1 MFSKPKGDDVDDVGP
16 LGRTVGELMQN
27 GEEEGDYVSQDS
39 VEQIDIHRKVWDQKE
54 LIVRILNRHFTL
66 LEDYGGNWPQ
76 WKIDSYPDSNVHD
89 SLEDANK
96 ELDPLNLVARL
107 SLGKPWN
114 IQIVPMKSSQFP
126 HVKWSILLWLM
137 SAITLTAAAINWMSP
152 RRPAEGYFASSL
164 ISDAILSYT
173 LPVLFALGIISV
185 IQQVTSRKRGTRAGV
200 LVPIFDPS
208 ILLWISGLSSEL
220 LFWPFGILMVTTLP
234 RMSSR
239 VYKNREDLGII
250 SLVPV
255 LSMLIFGM
263 AYWIIGLILAPE
275 QTLVTSA
282 PHSITP
288 TYFMQV
294 IIPPEL
300 IASSV
305 WASPIVLA
313 GACLALM
320 SWLNSLHIP
329 GLPGGRLHIS
339 RRTSK
344 EVRDFWTFT
353 FLLSSCFLG
362 AVVYNVFEYFS
373 MWTMIIPFLAA
384 LLVLN
389 GTRQGIPFVL
399 DEEKRLSNTSEFR
412 IGFVWGLVLLVALP
426 AVETMTYHDNW
437 NSEIEYTVESDLVE
451 MLGEDWS
458 FSFTIQVVNPSLQDK
473 QWEFSLRESPNQGWN
488 FDSVCLESI
497 CKGDLS
503 ALDYE
508 IIKINATWNNSVY
521 DPTSSSFLVEVGNEF
536 DFRIVEIDLGDH
548 NGPLSDHTSILEI
561 DQEYFHCVDFMS
573 NQSGNLSLNLDQV
586 NSSLFS
592 FESSNSQVVE
602 IDEGNNQIC
611 IDAREE
617 ILFKT
622 RDTFEI
628 SFNNSTYLVGLSE
641 DVEKSLII
649 PPAGWHLN
657 GSEIGWTDSFANGG
671 ELILNDYNCTFSPLM
686 GPSMPQEGEWV
697 WNMSNRS
704 MASIPSLGNDSL
716 RLILP
721 DDSSLLLCDNDF
733 NIVANFSVEYG
744 PDILVNHSNEYSR
757 IWNDEL
763 IWVNFGEE
771 NNTFEIEIINPSNR
785 AVDYTSNWLR
795 GQSWSHAESNPE
807 QISPG
812 SNTFSLNADNNNPSF
827 VYLSFDDEE
836 IIFNFIS
843 FEV

>member
-1 MFSKPKGDDVDDVGP
+1 M
-16 LGRTVGELMQN
+16 LGRPVGELMEK
-27 GEEEGDYVSQDS
+27 GTEEDKNASQDPIG
-39 VEQIDIHRKVWDQKE
+39 QIDVHRKVWDQKE

-89 SLEDANK
+89 SLEEANK
-96 ELDPLNLVARL
+96 ELEPLNLVARL

-126 HVKWSILLWLM
+126 HIKWSILLWFI
-137 SAITLTAAAINWMSP
+137 SGITLTAAAINWMSP
-152 RRPAEGYFASSL
+152 RRPNDGYFASSL
-164 ISDAILSYT
+164 ISDAFLSYT
-173 LPVLFALGIISV
+173 LPVLFALGIISF
-185 IQQVTSRKRGTRAGV
+185 IQQIVSRSRGTRAGV

-208 ILLWISGLSSEL
+208 VLLWVTGLSSEF

-263 AYWIIGLILAPE
+263 VYWIIGLIIAPE

-305 WASPIVLA
+305 WASPLVLA

-344 EVRDFWTFT
+344 EVRDFWTFI

-399 DEEKRLSNTSEFR
+399 DEEKRLSNKSEFR
-412 IGFVWGLVLLVALP
+412 IGFVWGLILLVALP
-426 AVETMTYHDNW
+426 AVETMTYHENW
-437 NSEIEYTVESDLVE
+437 DSEIEYSIESELIEAIGD
-451 MLGEDWS
+451 DWNFS
-458 FSFTIQVVNPSLQDK
+458 FSIRVVNPSLQDK
-473 QWEFSLRESPNQGWN
+473 QWEFSLRESPNEGWD
-488 FDSVCLESI
+488 FDSECLESI
-497 CKGDLS
+497 CKGELL
-503 ALDYE
+503 ALDFQT
-508 IIKINATWNNSVY
+508 IRINATWNNIDY
-521 DPTSSSFLVEVGNEF
+521 NPTSSSFSLQVGNDF
-536 DFRIVEIDLGDH
+536 DFRAVEINLGEN
-548 NGPLSDHTSILEI
+548 NGPTSDHTSIVEI
-561 DQEYFHCVDFMS
+561 DQEYFHCIDFMS
-573 NQSGNLSLNLDQV
+573 NQSGNISLDLDQV
-586 NSSLFS
+586 NSSFFS

-602 IDEGNNQIC
+602 IDEGLNRVC

-617 ILFKT
+617 ILFKA
-622 RDTFEI
+622 RDDFEI
-628 SFNNSTYLVGLSE
+628 
-641 DVEKSLII
+641 
-649 PPAGWHLN
+649 
-657 GSEIGWTDSFANGG
+657 
-671 ELILNDYNCTFSPLM
+671 
-686 GPSMPQEGEWV
+686 
-697 WNMSNRS
+697 
-704 MASIPSLGNDSL
+704 
-716 RLILP
+716 
-721 DDSSLLLCDNDF
+721 
-733 NIVANFSVEYG
+733 
-744 PDILVNHSNEYSR
+744 
-757 IWNDEL
+757 
-763 IWVNFGEE
+763 
-771 NNTFEIEIINPSNR
+771 
-785 AVDYTSNWLR
+785 
-795 GQSWSHAESNPE
+795 
-807 QISPG
+807 
-812 SNTFSLNADNNNPSF
+812 
-827 VYLSFDDEE
+827 
-836 IIFNFIS
+836 
-843 FEV
+843 

>member
-1 MFSKPKGDDVDDVGP
+1 
-16 LGRTVGELMQN
+16 
-27 GEEEGDYVSQDS
+27 
-39 VEQIDIHRKVWDQKE
+39 
-54 LIVRILNRHFTL
+54 
-66 LEDYGGNWPQ
+66 
-76 WKIDSYPDSNVHD
+76 
-89 SLEDANK
+89 
-96 ELDPLNLVARL
+96 
-107 SLGKPWN
+107 
-114 IQIVPMKSSQFP
+114 
-126 HVKWSILLWLM
+126 
-137 SAITLTAAAINWMSP
+137 MSP
-152 RRPAEGYFASSL
+152 RRPNDGYFASSL
-164 ISDAILSYT
+164 ISDAFLSYT
-173 LPVLFALGIISV
+173 LPVLFALGIISF
-185 IQQVTSRKRGTRAGV
+185 IQQIVSRRRGTRAGV

-208 ILLWISGLSSEL
+208 VLLWVTGLSSEF

-263 AYWIIGLILAPE
+263 VYWIIGLIIAPE

-305 WASPIVLA
+305 WASPLVLA

-399 DEEKRLSNTSEFR
+399 DEEKRLSNKSEFR
-412 IGFVWGLVLLVALP
+412 IGFVWGLILLVALP
-426 AVETMTYHDNW
+426 AVETMTYHENW
-437 NSEIEYTVESDLVE
+437 DSEVEYSIESELIEAIGD
-451 MLGEDWS
+451 DWNFS
-458 FSFTIQVVNPSLQDK
+458 FSIQVVNPSLQDK
-473 QWEFSLRESPNQGWN
+473 QWEFSLRESPNEGWD
-488 FDSVCLESI
+488 FDSECLESI
-497 CKGDLS
+497 CKGELL
-503 ALDYE
+503 ALDFQT
-508 IIKINATWNNSVY
+508 IRINATWNNIDY
-521 DPTSSSFLVEVGNEF
+521 NPTSSSFLLQVGNEF
-536 DFRIVEIDLGDH
+536 DFRAVEINLGE
-548 NGPLSDHTSILEI
+548 NTGPTSDHTSIVEI
-561 DQEYFHCVDFMS
+561 DQEYFHCIDFMS
-573 NQSGNLSLNLDQV
+573 NQSGNISLDLDQV
-586 NSSLFS
+586 NSSFFS

-602 IDEGNNQIC
+602 IDEGLNRVC

-617 ILFKT
+617 ILFKAIN
-622 RDTFEI
+622 DFEI
-628 SFNNSTYLVGLSE
+628 SFNDSTYLVYLDE
-641 DVEKSLII
+641 DIEKSLVI
-649 PPAGWHLN
+649 PQTGWQLD
-657 GSEIGWTDSFANGG
+657 GSDIGWTDSFANGG
-671 ELILNDYNCTFSPLM
+671 ELILNDYNCSFTPLM

-716 RLILP
+716 RLVLP
-721 DDSSLLLCDNDF
+721 ADSSLLLCDNEF
-733 NIVANFSVEYG
+733 NVVGNFSVESG
-744 PDILVNHSNEYSR
+744 PELVLNYSNEYSR
-757 IWNDEL
+757 IWNNEL
-763 IWVNFGEE
+763 IWVNFGDQT
-771 NNTFEIEIINPSNR
+771 NSFEIKIENPSNLT
-785 AVDYTSNWLR
+785 VEYTSNWLR

-807 QISPG
+807 NISPG
-812 SNTFSLNADNNNPSF
+812 SNTFLLNAENNNPSF
-827 VYLSFDDEE
+827 VFLSYDDGE
-836 IIFNFIS
+836 IVFNFIS
-843 FEV
+843 FE

>member
-1 MFSKPKGDDVDDVGP
+1 M
-16 LGRTVGELMQN
+16 LGRPVGELMEK
-27 GEEEGDYVSQDS
+27 GTEEDNFASQDPID
-39 VEQIDIHRKVWDQKE
+39 QIDIHRKVWDQKE
-54 LIVRILNRHFTL
+54 LIVRILDRHFTL
-66 LEDYGGNWPQ
+66 IEDYGGNWPQ

-89 SLEDANK
+89 SLEEANK
-96 ELDPLNLVARL
+96 ELEPLNLVARL

-126 HVKWSILLWLM
+126 HIKWSILLWFI
-137 SAITLTAAAINWMSP
+137 SGITLTAAAINWMSP
-152 RRPAEGYFASSL
+152 RRPNDGYFASSL
-164 ISDAILSYT
+164 ISDAFLSYT
-173 LPVLFALGIISV
+173 LPVLFALGIISF
-185 IQQVTSRKRGTRAGV
+185 IQQIVSRRRGTRAGV

-208 ILLWISGLSSEL
+208 VLLWVTGLSSEF

-263 AYWIIGLILAPE
+263 VYWIIGLIIAPE

-305 WASPIVLA
+305 WASPLVLA

-399 DEEKRLSNTSEFR
+399 DEEKRLSNKSEFR
-412 IGFVWGLVLLVALP
+412 IGFVWGLILLVALP
-426 AVETMTYHDNW
+426 AVETMTYHENW
-437 NSEIEYTVESDLVE
+437 DSEVEYSIESELIEAIGD
-451 MLGEDWS
+451 DWNFS
-458 FSFTIQVVNPSLQDK
+458 FSIQVVNPSLQDK
-473 QWEFSLRESPNQGWN
+473 QWEFSLRESPNEGWD
-488 FDSVCLESI
+488 FDSECLESI
-497 CKGDLS
+497 CKGELL
-503 ALDYE
+503 ALDFQT
-508 IIKINATWNNSVY
+508 IRINATWNNIDY
-521 DPTSSSFLVEVGNEF
+521 NPTSSSFLLQVGNEF
-536 DFRIVEIDLGDH
+536 DFRAVEINLGE
-548 NGPLSDHTSILEI
+548 NTGPTSDHTSIVEI
-561 DQEYFHCVDFMS
+561 DQEYFHCIDFMS
-573 NQSGNLSLNLDQV
+573 NQSGNISLDLDQV
-586 NSSLFS
+586 NSSFFS

-602 IDEGNNQIC
+602 IDEGLNRVC

-617 ILFKT
+617 ILFKAIN
-622 RDTFEI
+622 DFEI
-628 SFNNSTYLVGLSE
+628 SFNDSTYLVYLDE
-641 DVEKSLII
+641 DIEKSLVI
-649 PPAGWHLN
+649 PQTGWQLD
-657 GSEIGWTDSFANGG
+657 GSDIGWTDSFANGG
-671 ELILNDYNCTFSPLM
+671 ELILNDYNCSFTPLM

-716 RLILP
+716 RLVLP
-721 DDSSLLLCDNDF
+721 ADSSLLLCDNEF
-733 NIVANFSVEYG
+733 NVVGNFSVESG
-744 PDILVNHSNEYSR
+744 PELVVNYSNEYSR
-757 IWNDEL
+757 IWNNEL
-763 IWVNFGEE
+763 IWVNFG
-771 NNTFEIEIINPSNR
+771 NQTNSFEIEIENPSNIT
-785 AVDYTSNWLR
+785 VEYTSNWLR

-807 QISPG
+807 HISPG
-812 SNTFSLNADNNNPSF
+812 SNTFLLTAENNNPSF
-827 VYLSFDDEE
+827 VFLSYDDGE
-836 IIFNFIS
+836 IVFNFIS
-843 FEV
+843 FE